1 MNFEREIVMT
11 EKEKA
16 RLLAENKRL
25 RRENEYL
32 RHRLSALGE
41 KFPENGETPYEAKF
55 SDASR
60 VASASHKRTYFGYLL
75 GRIKVSMAFR
85 LWDKTRFAVRGFFFA
100 SKIWNLLVWLFV
112 ILGFGTQFLLFA
124 SALMILLPAVLVIS
138 LTLGFVGFF
147 AHRKWNQTLSAFFTS
162 KEKLYIIFAP
172 KAWEKH
178 AYFRYMLEE
187 LQKDGVVLLVCHSF
201 SACGYRGAK
210 TISDRLCA
218 VHISYYFSLKK
229 HIEGKM
235 IQIY

>member
-1 MNFEREIVMT
+1 MT

-16 RLLAENKRL
+16 RMLSENKRL
-25 RRENEYL
+25 RKENEYL

-41 KFPENGETPYEAKF
+41 KFSDREDTPIE
-55 SDASR
+55 SR
-60 VASASHKRTYFGYLL
+60 FADISRMTGASHKRTYLGYLL

-85 LWDKTRFAVRGFFFA
+85 LWDKTRFAVRWFFFA

-124 SALMILLPAVLVIS
+124 SALMIFLPAVLLIS
-138 LTLGFVGFF
+138 LMLGFMGFF
-147 AHRKWNQTLSAFFTS
+147 AHRKWNKALASFFS
-162 KEKLYIIFAP
+162 SPDEKIYIVFAP

-178 AYFRYMLEE
+178 EYFRYMLKEM
-187 LQKDGVVLLVCHSF
+187 QKDGMVFLVFHSF
-201 SACGYRGAK
+201 SACGYKGAK
-210 TISDRLCA
+210 RLSSRLCA
-218 VHISYYFSLKK
+218 VHICYYFSLKK

>member
-1 MNFEREIVMT
+1 MT
-11 EKEKA
+11 KKEKA

-41 KFPENGETPYEAKF
+41 KFSENGETPYEAKF

-60 VASASHKRTYFGYLL
+60 VAAASHKRTYFGYLL
-75 GRIKVSMAFR
+75 GRLKVSMAFR

-124 SALMILLPAVLVIS
+124 SALMILLPAALLVS

-147 AHRKWNQTLSAFFTS
+147 AHRKWNQTLSAFFTADD
-162 KEKLYIIFAP
+162 KIYIVFAP
-172 KAWEKH
+172 KTWEKYE
-178 AYFRYMLEE
+178 YFRYMLAE
-187 LQKDGVVLLVCHSF
+187 LQKDGVVFLVCRSV

-210 TISDRLCA
+210 IINTRLCA